1 MIKIILVEDHNIV
14 RNGIK
19 MLLESEPGITITD
32 EAENGSEAL
41 ELIRD
46 NDEVDLVLTD
56 INMAE
61 MDGLTLIKEVKK
73 LNQSI
78 KVIVLSMLDDEKQII
93 QAFNEGAEGYLLKNI
108 VKEELIFGIKQVY
121 RGGRYLS
128 AEIGLNLLNKSAKNA
143 TYLSAHTQHSLD
155 FSSRELEVLHL
166 VAEGFTN
173 NEMADKLFL
182 SKRTVEGHRQALID
196 KTGMK
201 NTAALIRFALV
212 NGLIQ

>member
-19 MLLESEPGITITD
+19 MLLESEPGITITG

-73 LNQSI
+73 LNQTI
-78 KVIVLSMLDDEKQII
+78 KVIVLSMLDDEKQVI

-121 RGGRYLS
+121 KGGRYLS

-143 TYLSAHTQHSLD
+143 TYLSAHTQHPLD